1 MNRKER
7 RHQAKLARQSFSN
20 ASPAGTTA
28 AQIDAALAQG
38 FQLQQAGR
46 TQDAECLYRK
56 VLGAQPDHPDALRLL
71 GVLRLQGHEFDEA
84 VTLLQR
90 AIDAGGI
97 GATIHSNL
105 GSALH
110 AAGRNR
116 EAVLAFRRA
125 AYLEPMNALTQNNLA
140 NALKAQGQI
149 EESLAAFRCAV
160 VLQPG
165 IAELHANLGNAL
177 RDHGQVEAAV
187 SAFQRALELKPR
199 LADVHVNLGSALQV
213 LGRTDEAIG
222 SYRRAL
228 SIDPRLDTAHGNL
241 AMTLLE
247 KGEPRAALE
256 ACDVCLAVNA
266 RNRRALAMKAIALD
280 ELGDRAAARALVD
293 FERLVRQVE
302 LEAPPGFASMQ
313 AFNAA
318 LAQHVLAHPT
328 LAYEPFDRTTRRGE
342 QTAELCRD
350 PRGPIAAL
358 EMLIRRA
365 ADTYFAVLPVDP
377 AHPYLSWRPKKL
389 RLSVWGTVLQA
400 QGHQLPHIHPSAWLS
415 GVCYVQ
421 IPDVIRT
428 DGASTAGW
436 IEFGRAPSTFR
447 CTREPVIKLCAPAEG
462 RMFLFPSYFYHRTLP
477 FESAVKRISIAFDL
491 SPED

>member
-7 RHQAKLARQSFSN
+7 RQQAKLARQSLSS
-20 ASPAGTTA
+20 ASSSGTTS
-28 AQIDAALAQG
+28 AQVDAALAEG

-46 TQDAECLYRK
+46 TRDAELLYQK
-56 VLGAQPDHPDALRLL
+56 VLRARPDHPDALRLL
-71 GVLRLQGHEFDEA
+71 GVLRLQRREFDEA
-84 VTLLQR
+84 AALLQR
-90 AIDAGGI
+90 AIDAGGS
-97 GATIHSNL
+97 GAVFHGNL

-110 AAGRNR
+110 AAGRHA
-116 EAVLAFRRA
+116 ESVVAFRRA
-125 AYLEPMNALTQNNLA
+125 ADLEPMNAFTQNNLA
-140 NALKAQGQI
+140 NALKALGRI
-149 EESLAAFRCAV
+149 EESVAAFRRAV
-160 VLQPG
+160 ALQPG
-165 IAELHANLGNAL
+165 IAELHANLGSAL
-177 RDHGQVEAAV
+177 RDQGSVEAAV
-187 SAFQRALELKPR
+187 SAFQRALALKPQ

-213 LGRTDEAIG
+213 LGRTDEAVAT
-222 SYRRAL
+222 YRRAL
-228 SIDPRLDTAHGNL
+228 SIDPQLDTAHGNL

-247 KGEPRAALE
+247 KGEPREALE
-256 ACDVCLAVNA
+256 ACQACLRVNA

-302 LEAPPGFASMQ
+302 LEAPPGFASMP

-342 QTAELCRD
+342 QTGELCTE

-358 EMLIRRA
+358 ETLIRRA
-365 ADTYFAVLPVDP
+365 ADAYFAALPVDA
-377 AHPYLSWRPKKL
+377 AHPYLNWRPKKL
-389 RLSVWGTVLQA
+389 RLTVWGTVLQA
-400 QGHQLPHIHPSAWLS
+400 QGHQLPHFHPSAWLS

-421 IPDVIRT
+421 IPDVIRQG
-428 DGASTAGW
+428 GASTAGW

-447 CTREPVIKLCAPAEG
+447 CTRDPEVKLCAPAEG

-477 FESAVKRISIAFDL
+477 FESTVKRISIAFDL
-491 SPED
+491 SPEE